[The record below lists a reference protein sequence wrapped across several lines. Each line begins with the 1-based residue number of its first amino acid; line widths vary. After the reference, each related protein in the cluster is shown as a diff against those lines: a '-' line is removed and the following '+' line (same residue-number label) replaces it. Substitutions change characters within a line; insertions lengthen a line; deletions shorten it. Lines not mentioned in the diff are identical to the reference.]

1 MEVWRVENILPFI
14 LPHLFKTVDILQ
26 QGFLGDDNNE
36 NNNAK
41 ETPKGDLQK
50 EVAEMLTL
58 NTLLHGG
65 GVDDVGDS
73 AAVVEDEKNT
83 QFEGLCI
90 IEISSQKKKNFR

>member
-1 MEVWRVENILPFI
+1 
-14 LPHLFKTVDILQ
+14 
-26 QGFLGDDNNE
+26 
-36 NNNAK
+36 
-41 ETPKGDLQK
+41 
-50 EVAEMLTL
+50 MLTL

-90 IEISSQKKKNFR
+90 IEISSQKKEIFVNSQLFR